1 MPAKQ
6 QATPFVSRNL
16 PILCIFI
23 FSSVVGAREEVLY
36 HTLRLE
42 KLQALRDEGQQHRH
56 QPTMVTQMRRP
67 GQHPKYKHHNFVE
80 RSEPAFPGANF
91 DIEGYCVVHNS
102 IRLSELKKDGNYR
115 TIRKL
120 CPKCGSTGMPA
131 HNRPVTSRIHGYK
144 KKEGSYG
151 SGSNELSGSGSGSG
165 SGNPPDP
172 PAKNRTLEKRSSL
185 ERRKAILSTEVN
197 NNTPTPTTQV
207 VVYEKTNREFLDKR
221 QPPQPIIE
229 ACPDCFHE
237 CPCCTSR
244 VERMQRKNS
253 NNEKQRLKEK
263 QLRCR
268 ASGNALR
275 INHDRMFTKHNYL

>member
-1 MPAKQ
+1 MA
-6 QATPFVSRNL
+6 
-16 PILCIFI
+16 
-23 FSSVVGAREEVLY
+23 
-36 HTLRLE
+36 
-42 KLQALRDEGQQHRH
+42 
-56 QPTMVTQMRRP
+56 TQMRRP

-80 RSEPAFPGANF
+80 RTEPAFPGANF
-91 DIEGYCVVHNS
+91 DIEGNCVVHSS

-144 KKEGSYG
+144 KKEGSHG
-151 SGSNELSGSGSGSG
+151 SGSNEMSGSGSGSG
-165 SGNPPDP
+165 SGNPTEARDSSGDEPPKKGLQRQRSIDP
-172 PAKNRTLEKRSSL
+172 PAKNRTLEKRSSHGD
-185 ERRKAILSTEVN
+185 RRKASSTKVA
-197 NNTPTPTTQV
+197 NTTPIPTTQV
-207 VVYEKTNREFLDKR
+207 VVHEKKR
-221 QPPQPIIE
+221 QPAPQPIIE

-237 CPCCTSR
+237 CPCCKSR

-253 NNEKQRLKEK
+253 NNNNEKQRLKEK
-263 QLRCR
+263 QLRRR

>member
-1 MPAKQ
+1 
-6 QATPFVSRNL
+6 
-16 PILCIFI
+16 
-23 FSSVVGAREEVLY
+23 
-36 HTLRLE
+36 
-42 KLQALRDEGQQHRH
+42 
-56 QPTMVTQMRRP
+56 MVTQMRRP

-80 RSEPAFPGANF
+80 RAEPAFPGANF

-151 SGSNELSGSGSGSG
+151 SDSNEMSGSGSGSG

-172 PAKNRTLEKRSSL
+172 PAKNRTLEKRSSRGD
-185 ERRKAILSTEVN
+185 RRKALSTEVA
-197 NNTPTPTTQV
+197 NNTPIPTTQV
-207 VVYEKTNREFLDKR
+207 VVHEKTNRDFLNKR
-221 QPPQPIIE
+221 QAPQPIIE

-244 VERMQRKNS
+244 MERMVRKNSNNGMVRKNS
-253 NNEKQRLKEK
+253 NNEKQKLKEK
-263 QLRCR
+263 QLRRR